1 VHRVSSDGDELVED
15 VLNEGDWEA
24 MVGVREAEG
33 IEGDVGGEIFFDKV
47 EVTIRSNRF
56 VDLDEIGM
64 RRELSEESWFSDESR
79 GDKRMM
85 RM

>member
-1 VHRVSSDGDELVED
+1 MHRVSSDGDELVED